1 MRIFTMS
8 ALAIGLWLLAGASA
22 PCMAEETAAEIKP
35 TPQTLRELEKQI
47 NVARENSGL
56 KKLVIVSELSVKAQK
71 HANWM
76 KQNGLIHSGMG
87 YPEIIASGQKTPE
100 GAVNA
105 WLGSRGHRAI
115 MLGGYKRYGVGCVVL
130 DNRDYWIAIFE

>member
-1 MRIFTMS
+1 MRVFS
-8 ALAIGLWLLAGASA
+8 VSGLAIGLWLVAGIGVL
-22 PCMAEETAAEIKP
+22 CRGDEVGKDIKP
-35 TPQTLRELEKQI
+35 TPETLRSLEKEI
-47 NVARENSGL
+47 NAAREKSGL
-56 KKLVIVSELSVKAQK
+56 QKLVIVGDLSKKAQK

-76 KQNGLIHSGMG
+76 KENGLIHSGMG
-87 YPEIIASGQKTPE
+87 YAEIIARGQKTPE

-130 DNRDYWIAIFE
+130 DDRDYWIAIFE